1 MRVLVAG
8 DRQVDAGKTT
18 FALGLAERLDAV
30 AFKPRAANDLWFDY
44 EAVRSVVGNG
54 RLVGRDARR
63 LAAGNPEPWAAERIN
78 PIHRLW
84 RPSPGGDPGLLG
96 RANREFLVDR
106 VGDRFVVNGRVE
118 LPTILTRHLPLEGAH
133 EVTSLDELN
142 RVMADR
148 HLPAL
153 ADLRERLLEL
163 DRVVVESYGDVA
175 KPIEDVPIDVAA
187 VVEPGRVRYY
197 RGDRFLRA
205 CEAVGSSPREGRLEP
220 VVGEVVEP
228 LDPLER
234 RSLRPIPGA
243 KAADPGAVAGAYEE
257 AYDALERVL
266 SSA

>member
-18 FALGLAERLDAV
+18 FALGLADSLDAV
-30 AFKPRAANDLWFDY
+30 AFKPRAANDLWYDRD
-44 EAVRSVVGNG
+44 AVSKVVGDG

-63 LAAGNPEPWAAERIN
+63 LAAGNPDPWTAERIN

-106 VGDRFVVNGRVE
+106 VGERYVVNGRVE
-118 LPTILTRHLPLEGAH
+118 LPRLLTSHLPLDGAH

-142 RVMADR
+142 RVMAER
-148 HLPAL
+148 HLAAL
-153 ADLRERLLEL
+153 AELREHILEL

-175 KPIEDVPIDVAA
+175 RPIEDLPVDVAA

-228 LDPLER
+228 LDPVER
-234 RSLRPIPGA
+234 RSLRPISGA

-257 AYDALERVL
+257 AFAALERVL
-266 SSA
+266 ASA